1 MRINEVIDK
10 QDLKLLKLEWNI
22 LQTSDPEGIPRM
34 AAKGPPKYNP
44 QRTAKVSGM
53 PNYEKY
59 PTVTSTKPEIK
70 AMVADPKNSNLKLF
84 FYILAWG
91 GIVNRARNPQM
102 LVRRLMTD
110 KVARTELLKT
120 LERIR
125 RGNLTNAQ
133 AFDEFQRLR
142 KNKTLQGVGVSY
154 FTKVLY
160 FLRPGQNSFI
170 LDQFTAKAMNYLHSK
185 DPVNYPQ
192 IPMDG
197 DMPANNLTGQDY
209 EAYIKG
215 VAQVAKDVKKSI
227 GQISPEEAEFLV
239 FGAYGKKF
247 RDASEKYHASRTDL
261 KKPKDNKFRYIYRAQ
276 QAKQDKEQQAQQQ
289 AQQSQLSQTSGQA
302 QSLWNQYMQTAN
314 PVSQK
319 YRSLSSDS
327 KPDFQQEFI
336 DDVAEALRKG
346 VDPQVAIKQLLV
358 NYSDI
363 TESKT

>member
-1 MRINEVIDK
+1 MRIHEVIDK
-10 QDLKLLKLEWNI
+10 QDLKLLQLEWNI

-34 AAKGPPKYNP
+34 AAKGPARYNP
-44 QRTAKVSGM
+44 QNTARVSKM

-70 AMVADPKNSNLKLF
+70 SMVADPKNSNLKLF

-102 LVRRLMTD
+102 LVKRLMTD
-110 KVARTELLKT
+110 KVARTELLRT
-120 LERIR
+120 LDKIR
-125 RGNLTNAQ
+125 NGNLTNAQ

-160 FLRPGQNSFI
+160 FLRPGKHSFI

-185 DPVNYPQ
+185 DPNSYPQ

-209 EAYIKG
+209 EAYVKG
-215 VAQVAKDVKKSI
+215 VEQVAKDVRKSI

-239 FGAYGKKF
+239 FGAHGKKF
-247 RDASEKYHASRTDL
+247 RDAAQAYHKSRTDL
-261 KKPKDNKFRYIYRAQ
+261 KPAKDNKFRYIYKAQ
-276 QAKQDKEQQAQQQ
+276 QAKQDKEQQAHQQ
-289 AQQSQLSQTSGQA
+289 AQRSQISQSSGQA
-302 QSLWNQYMQTAN
+302 QDYWNKHMNAN
-314 PVSQK
+314 STVAQK
-319 YRSLSSDS
+319 FRSLSPES
-327 KPDFQQEFI
+327 KIDFQTEFI
-336 DDVAEALRKG
+336 DDVAEALRNG
-346 VDPQVAIKQLLV
+346 TDVNAAIQQLMR
-358 NYSDI
+358 NYANIS
-363 TESKT
+363 ES